1 MEQHNR
7 QAGYAAQAVHY
18 RIVLR
23 AAMKHPVQT
32 CTPLDALA
40 VVKP

>member
-1 MEQHNR
+1 MEQHNGK
-7 QAGYAAQAVHY
+7 AGHTSQAVHY

-23 AAMKHPVQT
+23 AAMKHPVQA
-32 CTPLDALA
+32 CAPLDALA